1 MTDQK
6 NELERQ
12 IESEFLEE
20 ARDIMNTLEILR
32 ENLRS
37 NFDESEMAQLRKNV
51 QLLGAQAHS
60 ADFGIVSLLAHRL
73 DDYLERIN
81 SMNHPHDEDVRM
93 FLDKLESALDGTLD
107 TKSASASADLVR
119 ELPAKTK
126 FDHEFGDLEQKNIEI
141 LVITPEKA
149 MGTIVEREMAACGYR
164 VSFAKTSFKG
174 FELAV
179 RTRPDMVLAAGEI
192 DELSGIDLAN
202 AFASMPSLY
211 GIPFAIL
218 TSRDWGDPRLRGL
231 PPSAGLV
238 RKGKEFGDD
247 VAEVFKRFNIT

>member
-1 MTDQK
+1 MVDDK
-6 NELERQ
+6 NDLERQ
-12 IESEFLEE
+12 IENEFLEE
-20 ARDIMNTLEILR
+20 AQDIMNNLEILR

-37 NFDESEMAQLRKNV
+37 NFNESDMAQLRKNV

-60 ADFGIVSLLAHRL
+60 ADFGVVSLLAHRL
-73 DDYLERIN
+73 EDYLERID
-81 SMNHPHDEDVRM
+81 SMNPPHSDDVRM
-93 FLDKLESALDGTLD
+93 FLDKLESALDGTLQVSNK
-107 TKSASASADLVR
+107 TASAELVR
-119 ELPAKTK
+119 ELPSKTK

-141 LVITPEKA
+141 LVIVPDKA

-192 DELSGIDLAN
+192 DELSGVDLAN

-218 TSRDWGDPRLRGL
+218 TSRDWGDPQLRGL

-247 VAEVFKRFNIT
+247 IAECFKRFNIT